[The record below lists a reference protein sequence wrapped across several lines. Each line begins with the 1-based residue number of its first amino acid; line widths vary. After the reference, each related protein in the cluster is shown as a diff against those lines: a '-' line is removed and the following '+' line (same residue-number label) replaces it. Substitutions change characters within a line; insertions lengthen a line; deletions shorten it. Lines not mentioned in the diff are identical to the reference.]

1 MNTGILIIAHAPLAS
16 ALRSSV
22 LHVFPD
28 AGGGVVALDVPAQES
43 PEVTRTNAAA
53 LLEKLGTMQTL
64 VLTDV
69 FGATP
74 CNVAQKV
81 VDGVRSKLVAGVNL
95 PMLLRTINYRHEGLD
110 LLAARAIAGG
120 TQSIMQVAV
129 TAPQNQQ
136 RKPHDPNSH
145 DHSQ

>member
-1 MNTGILIIAHAPLAS
+1 MNTGIFIIAHAPLAS
-16 ALRSSV
+16 ALRASV

-28 AGGGVVALDVPAQES
+28 AQGGLAALDVPANEA
-43 PEVTRTNAAA
+43 PEVTRANAQRMLAT
-53 LLEKLGTMQTL
+53 LGTPNTL

-81 VDGVRSKLVAGVNL
+81 IDGLQSKLVAGVNL
-95 PMLLRTINYRHEGLD
+95 PMLLRTVNYRHESLD
-110 LLAARAIAGG
+110 ILVARAMAGG
-120 TQSIMQVAV
+120 MQSIMQVAV
-129 TAPQNQQ
+129 TAPQNRQ
-136 RKPHDPNSH
+136 RKINDQQYH

>member
-28 AGGGVVALDVPAQES
+28 AKPGVVALDVPANES
-43 PEVTRTNAAA
+43 PEATRSAA
-53 LLEKLGTMQTL
+53 LALFETLGASQTL

-81 VDGVRSKLVAGVNL
+81 VDGIRSKLVAGVNL
-95 PMLLRTINYRHEGLD
+95 PMLLRTVNYRHEALD
-110 LLAARAIAGG
+110 LLVARALAGG

-129 TAPQNQQ
+129 TAPQNQL
-136 RKPHDPNSH
+136 RKPHDPNSN

>member
-1 MNTGILIIAHAPLAS
+1 MG
-16 ALRSSV
+16 V

-28 AGGGVVALDVPAQES
+28 LGQGILALDVPPQEA
-43 PEVTRTNAAA
+43 PDVTRATAQRM
-53 LLEKLGTMQTL
+53 LVQLGTPNTL

-74 CNVAQKV
+74 CNIAQKV

-95 PMLLRTINYRHEGLD
+95 PMLLRTVNYRHEPLD
-110 LLAARAIAGG
+110 VLVARALAGG

-136 RKPHDPNSH
+136 RKINDQQHH